1 MYLRIYYIMKNKYL
15 NLLIIIINIIM
26 FIEIILNNKI
36 IYTTINTSIDIWL
49 HTLIPSLFPFFIIS
63 DILIDYNI
71 IYYIPNKIK
80 YLLCKLFN
88 ITNSG
93 LTVLLLSILSGFP
106 SNARNTRTLYDKKL
120 ITKEEANHILMF
132 THFSNPLFILTTV
145 GTIFL
150 NNYELGVVILISH
163 YLSNFILGLLLKNS
177 YQISKNINNTIKK
190 DIPNIGT
197 SITNSIKHAL
207 DTLFLIFGTLT
218 IFLIISSIIINRLN
232 LNNYNSMLLKGLL
245 EITMGIKDLSML
257 NLSPLYKVIIS
268 TILISFGGLSVH
280 MQVISQI
287 INTNIK
293 YKFFFRGRIYGTII
307 SGILSFV
314 LYYIII

>member
-1 MYLRIYYIMKNKYL
+1 MKNKYI
-15 NLLIIIINIIM
+15 NLFIIIINIIL
-26 FIEIILNNKI
+26 FIEIILNNKM
-36 IYTTINTSIDIWL
+36 IYSTINTSIDIWL

-63 DILIDYNI
+63 DILIDYNTI
-71 IYYIPNKIK
+71 NYIPNKIK
-80 YLLCKLFN
+80 NNLCKLFN

-93 LTVLLLSILSGFP
+93 LTILLLSILSGFP

-120 ITKEEANHILMF
+120 ITEEESNHILMF

-150 NNYELGVVILISH
+150 NNYKLGVVILISH
-163 YLSNFILGLLLKNS
+163 YLSNIILSLLLKNA
-177 YQISKNINNTIKK
+177 YQTSQNINNNIRKN
-190 DIPNIGT
+190 IPNIGV

-218 IFLIISSIIINRLN
+218 IFLIISSIIINRFN

-245 EITMGIKDLSML
+245 EITMGIKELSLL
-257 NLSPLYKVIIS
+257 NLSPIYKTIIS
-268 TILISFGGLSVH
+268 TMLISFGGLSVH
-280 MQVISQI
+280 LQVISQI

-293 YKFFFRGRIYGTII
+293 YKSFLRGRIYGTII
-307 SGILSFV
+307 SGILSFIF
-314 LYYIII
+314 YNIIL